1 MIKPALKPS
10 LINRKCFRWVK
21 GGFGKQWWF
30 GSRENIY
37 LKRGST
43 SDRIGFGGRRGVERE
58 RENLPGRD
66 YYFTISPKKKEPRR
80 VHKSEGLLNEIN
92 QPDDKHSPVRF
103 TFYTFFKRSYI
114 PPSLSLLSKPNDL
127 STLRLNLRERW
138 RHHGVFYR

>member
-1 MIKPALKPS
+1 MGERRIWQTVVVRKPGKHLFKTR
-10 LINRKCFRWVK
+10 INV
-21 GGFGKQWWF
+21 G
-30 GSRENIY
+30 
-37 LKRGST
+37 
-43 SDRIGFGGRRGVERE
+43 SDRIRGEERSRERE

-80 VHKSEGLLNEIN
+80 VHKSKGLLNEIN
-92 QPDDKHSPVRF
+92 RPDDKHSPVRF

-127 STLRLNLRERW
+127 SMLRLNLRERW

>member
-1 MIKPALKPS
+1 MGERRIWQTVVVRKPGKHLFKTR
-10 LINRKCFRWVK
+10 INV
-21 GGFGKQWWF
+21 G
-30 GSRENIY
+30 
-37 LKRGST
+37 
-43 SDRIGFGGRRGVERE
+43 SDRIRGEERSRERE

-92 QPDDKHSPVRF
+92 RPDDKHSPVRF

-127 STLRLNLRERW
+127 SMLRLNLRERW

>member
-1 MIKPALKPS
+1 MGERRIWQTVVVRKPGKHLFKTR
-10 LINRKCFRWVK
+10 INV
-21 GGFGKQWWF
+21 G
-30 GSRENIY
+30 
-37 LKRGST
+37 
-43 SDRIGFGGRRGVERE
+43 SDRIRGEERSRERE

-92 QPDDKHSPVRF
+92 RPDDKHSPVRF

-114 PPSLSLLSKPNDL
+114 PPFLSLLSKPNDL

-138 RHHGVFYR
+138 RHHVFYR

>member
-1 MIKPALKPS
+1 MIKPVLKPS

-43 SDRIGFGGRRGVERE
+43 SDRIGSGGRRGVERE

-92 QPDDKHSPVRF
+92 RQ
-103 TFYTFFKRSYI
+103 TT
-114 PPSLSLLSKPNDL
+114 
-127 STLRLNLRERW
+127 STLRLDLHFIHFLSGFTFLPPFPSYPNRTTSR
-138 RHHGVFYR
+138 RFV